1 MSNKLKRN
9 QSIIVILFI
18 IFIFFIKMCSNSS
31 ESAQTNITDSE
42 SIEAEWAR
50 ENAEDTEKMNAA
62 VKKIM
67 EQHPE
72 RYDFKYEDLR
82 FVFIEHRRHGYV
94 KVVYEVIG
102 YGGSRILVE
111 SGPNKN
117 FDDISISHPG

>member
-31 ESAQTNITDSE
+31 ESAQTGITDSE

-62 VKKIM
+62 VKRIM

-72 RYDFKYEDLR
+72 NYDFKYEDLN

-94 KVVYEVIG
+94 KVVYEIMG
-102 YGGSRILVE
+102 HGGSRIYSE
-111 SGPNKN
+111 SGSDKN
-117 FDDISISHPG
+117 FDETLLHR